1 MKIITTTTIA
11 LAMASTAVSAEGLY
25 ISGKLGAQTL
35 GHTIER
41 NTEGFD
47 GLPVPDVGGVSRIEE
62 TDAAVGLAFGYAQNI
77 GSGPLFWGAEAFY
90 NAESLESRNINGV
103 LITDVELEASYGAR
117 LLLGANV
124 TDAVQLYTHAGATQV
139 DFDVTNSYTFA
150 DPVTNDSFSE
160 TGFSYGVG
168 AAVALNDT
176 LSVFTEYTQVAGVAF
191 DGIPEI
197 AGGTDR
203 VNDNTLDL
211 SSLSVGIKYAF

>member
-1 MKIITTTTIA
+1 MKIITITTIA
-11 LAMASTAVSAEGLY
+11 AAMAATSVSADGFY

-41 NTEGFD
+41 DTEGFD

-62 TDAAVGLAFGYAQNI
+62 TDATVGLAFGYEQSI
-77 GSGPLFWGAEAFY
+77 GTGPLFWGAEAFY
-90 NAESLESRNINGV
+90 NAENVESRNINGV
-103 LITDVELEASYGAR
+103 LVTDVELEASYGAR
-117 LLLGANV
+117 VLLGANV

-176 LSVFTEYTQVAGVAF
+176 LSVFTEYTKVAGVEF